1 MENIANWSNL
11 TWQEKREVRFNKWLN
26 PPGVK
31 FVNKDA
37 EKQYKT
43 RVTRFIKAIKL
54 EEPDRVPV
62 MLPAQY
68 FPAVYAGSN
77 LKKAMNDY
85 AELERAWLKYLRE
98 FEMDSFIPPSLV
110 FPGKVLE
117 ILGYKIQ
124 KWPGHG
130 LADDAPSHQFVEGEY
145 MKADEY
151 DAFIRDPADYL
162 QRVFLPRSNDAL
174 KGFSRLAPITPMI
187 GIPVS
192 YVASFGDPEVRA
204 SYQKLLEAGQEA
216 MKWLAVVGRI
226 SDEALSTGYPNI
238 WGGMSGAP
246 FDMIGDWLRG
256 THGIMMDMFKQPAKL
271 HEAMEKI
278 VPIAVSEVTGS
289 ADVLD
294 CPVIFMPLHKG
305 TGGFMS
311 NKQFEEFYWPTFKKV
326 MSGLINEGLVPMPF
340 AEGDYEPRLDI
351 IKDMPDS
358 SVVWFFEKMDMVK
371 ARKVLGGKACI
382 AGNVPVTVMTTGT
395 PEEVK
400 KRCRD
405 LIKACAPGGGY
416 ILTASAFI
424 DEGNPE
430 NLRAM
435 MEAAKEF
442 GVYK

>member
-1 MENIANWSNL
+1 MNTDKNWDTLN
-11 TWQEKREVRFNKWLN
+11 WQEKREVRFSKWLD
-26 PPGVK
+26 PAGVK
-31 FVNKDA
+31 FVSKDA
-37 EKQYKT
+37 EQQYKA

-54 EEPDRVPV
+54 QEPDRVPV

-68 FPAVYAGSN
+68 FPATYAGSS
-77 LKKAMNDY
+77 LKKAMYHY

-130 LADDAPSHQFVEGEY
+130 LSDDAPSHQFVEGEY
-145 MKADEY
+145 MKAAEY
-151 DAFIRDPADYL
+151 DDFIRDPADYL
-162 QRVFLPRSNDAL
+162 QRVFLPRSNTAL
-174 KGFSRLAPITPMI
+174 QGFTKLSPITPMI

-216 MKWLAVVGRI
+216 MKWLGAVGRI
-226 SDEALSTGYPNI
+226 SDTAVTSGYPNI

-246 FDMIGDWLRG
+246 FDMLGDWLRG
-256 THGIMMDMFKQPAKL
+256 THGIMMDMFQRPDKL
-271 HEAMEKI
+271 HEAMERI
-278 VPIAVSEVTGS
+278 VPIAINEAVSAAEASV
-289 ADVLD
+289 

-311 NKQFEEFYWPTFKKV
+311 NKQFEEFYWPSYKKV
-326 MSGLINEGLVPMPF
+326 LLGLIDEGLVPMPF
-340 AEGDYEPRLDI
+340 AEGDYEARLDI
-351 IKDMPDS
+351 IKDMPYS
-358 SVVWFFEKMDMVK
+358 SMIWFFEKMDMAK
-371 ARKVLGGKACI
+371 AKKILGGSACI
-382 AGNVPVTVMTTGT
+382 AGNVPVTVLTTGT

-400 KRCRD
+400 KRCRE
-405 LIKACAPGGGY
+405 LIKTCAPGGGY

-435 MEAAKEF
+435 MAAAEEF
-442 GVYK
+442 GAY

>member
-1 MENIANWSNL
+1 MNNDKNWDTLN
-11 TWQEKREVRFNKWLN
+11 WQEKREVRFSKWLD
-26 PPGVK
+26 PAGVK
-31 FVNKDA
+31 FVSKDA
-37 EKQYKT
+37 EQQYKA

-54 EEPDRVPV
+54 QEPDRVPV

-68 FPAVYAGSN
+68 FPATYAGSS
-77 LKKAMNDY
+77 LKKAMYDY

-130 LADDAPSHQFVEGEY
+130 LADNAPSHQFVEGEY
-145 MKADEY
+145 MKASEY
-151 DAFIRDPADYL
+151 DDFIRDPADYL
-162 QRVFLPRSNDAL
+162 QRVFLPRSNTAL
-174 KGFSRLAPITPMI
+174 QGFGKLAPITPMI

-216 MKWLAVVGRI
+216 MKWLGVVGRI
-226 SDEALSTGYPNI
+226 SDTAVTSGYPNI

-246 FDMIGDWLRG
+246 FDMLGDWLRG
-256 THGIMMDMFKQPAKL
+256 THGIMMDMFQRPAKL
-271 HEAMEKI
+271 HEAMERI
-278 VPIAVSEVTGS
+278 VPIAINEAVSAAEASV
-289 ADVLD
+289 
-294 CPVIFMPLHKG
+294 CPVVFMPLHKG

-311 NKQFEEFYWPTFKKV
+311 NKQFEEFYWPSYKKV
-326 MSGLINEGLVPMPF
+326 LLGLIDEGLVPMPF
-340 AEGDYEPRLDI
+340 AEGDYEARLDI
-351 IKDMPDS
+351 IKDMPYNS
-358 SVVWFFEKMDMVK
+358 MIWFFEKMDMAK
-371 ARKVLGGKACI
+371 AKKILGGSACI
-382 AGNVPVTVMTTGT
+382 AGNVPVTVLTTGT

-400 KRCRD
+400 KRCRE
-405 LIKACAPGGGY
+405 LIKTCAPGGGY

-435 MEAAKEF
+435 MAAAEEF
-442 GVYK
+442 GAY